1 MRVAVVGVFLGCATV
16 GLASPQ
22 QVIVTL
28 FEHKNEKFFGSI
40 IKTQSI
46 FFTKP

>member
-28 FEHKNEKFFGSI
+28 FLKVYTWKVHKNENFFLLR
-40 IKTQSI
+40 
-46 FFTKP
+46 F

>member
-22 QVIVTL
+22 QVKVAL
-28 FEHKNEKFFGSI
+28 FLKVFKG
-40 IKTQSI
+40 TQE
-46 FFTKP
+46 